1 MPRLA
6 SSGPTCACSQSQAP
20 AGFGA
25 AFCNREPDAFFSAA
39 LAKLATSNRSRG
51 IELIHLFMA
60 PPGEDYNVKRIKGTE
75 KGTDVRKSGTGGCD
89 RSISAQQEQAGGWQA
104 LDRNRS
110 ARFLIHHQER
120 APITSRSRQFCTP
133 AGRARSL

>member
-20 AGFGA
+20 AGLGA
-25 AFCNREPDAFFSAA
+25 AFCSREPDAFFSAA

-60 PPGEDYNVKRIKGTE
+60 PSRRKTISVKGSRRRKKGQTDG
-75 KGTDVRKSGTGGCD
+75 KGGQTGGVHP
-89 RSISAQQEQAGGWQA
+89 SGETKKLGTVV
-104 LDRNRS
+104 L
-110 ARFLIHHQER
+110 LE
-120 APITSRSRQFCTP
+120 T
-133 AGRARSL
+133 L